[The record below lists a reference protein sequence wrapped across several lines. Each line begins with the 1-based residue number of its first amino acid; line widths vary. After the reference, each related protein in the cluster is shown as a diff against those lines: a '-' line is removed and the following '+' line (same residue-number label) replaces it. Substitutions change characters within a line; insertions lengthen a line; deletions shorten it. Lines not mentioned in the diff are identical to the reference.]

1 MRRSRTHC
9 PRAGR
14 CEARAGG
21 DGPTSRGP
29 RVRAGPPLRARLRS
43 WAAPARVCGAPRPKA
58 LRLRAWAAG
67 DRQRSWVAPVVVDD
81 VAPARTWAAR
91 TRLMRCTLVA
101 TFALE
106 RPVTSLI
113 DAASSP

>member
-9 PRAGR
+9 PRAGG

-21 DGPTSRGP
+21 DGPTPHAP
-29 RVRAGPPLRARLRS
+29 RARAGPPLRARLRS
-43 WAAPARVCGAPRPKA
+43 RAAPARACGARRPEA
-58 LRLRAWAAG
+58 LRLRALAAG
-67 DRQRSWVAPVVVDD
+67 DRQRSWVAPGVVDD
-81 VAPARTWAAR
+81 VAAAWTCAAR

-106 RPVTSLI
+106 RPVTS
-113 DAASSP
+113 